1 MLLKFTCQG
10 IPQVLSINRKGRQG
24 LQINI
29 RIWQFKGLLSE
40 TLYCLYSPGGS
51 AKPVVSESCLNES
64 GVGRGQ

>member
-10 IPQVLSINRKGRQG
+10 IPQVLSSNRKEGTDYRLICHFTGQ
-24 LQINI
+24 
-29 RIWQFKGLLSE
+29 LSE
-40 TLYCLYSPGGS
+40 TWYYLYSPGGS